1 MLIFNS
7 DLITLR
13 QQEEAERRK
22 LAEIEAKRKT
32 VEDKYRE
39 NIEEKEQQLIKQVAN
54 LYANQNIKFSARL
67 SEDFEFV
74 EVYSPSSKI
83 VAQFTKLQTGQ
94 IRPIGQIN
102 SCENKQEDLILS
114 RTKVQLYSIIENIFR

>member
-22 LAEIEAKRKT
+22 LAEIEAKRKA
-32 VEDKYRE
+32 VEEKYRE

-94 IRPIGQIN
+94 IRPIGQTN
-102 SCENKQEDLILS
+102 SCENKQED
-114 RTKVQLYSIIENIFR
+114 